1 MSANLVTEDN
11 WAAIKDD
18 LRRAYPKD
26 TFEAWFAP
34 LEGECNKD
42 GVTLFAPNDFA
53 TIWVEEN
60 YLGIIS
66 DKFREAAGGDVKV
79 LLRTRDVN
87 PARSGNRVQTEMFD
101 VEPNRVPEASVA
113 SPKRPRMIVK
123 DDSDGY
129 AQHINARNTFE
140 NFIVGPSNQLAHAAS
155 IAVAQTPGRAY
166 NPLFLY
172 GDTGLG
178 KTHLMHAI
186 AHSILQRDK
195 TQRVVYV
202 SCETFTNEFLQAVR
216 ENTLDS
222 FRKYYRNVDVL
233 LIDDIQFLEGK
244 ERTQDEFFHTFNN
257 LFDSQKQ
264 LCLSSDRPASEIS
277 KLEARLVSR
286 FQWGMVTDIQAPDLE
301 TRTAILSK
309 KAAAMDYHLSP
320 EILQFL
326 AEKITKNV
334 RRMEGALLKVGTY
347 AQLSKSPVDVT
358 TVEHLVKD
366 ILQEEVRNQITIEKI
381 QRKVAEHY
389 DLRMSDMISKRRPSN
404 IAFPRQV
411 AMYLSRLLTNHPLK
425 EIGEAFGGRDHG
437 TVIYACRAVENVM
450 EQDESVRRTIEF
462 LSRQISQEGV

>member
-1 MSANLVTEDN
+1 MSANLVTEDF
-11 WAAIKDD
+11 WSAIKDE
-18 LRRAYPKD
+18 LRREYPRD
-26 TFEAWFAP
+26 TFDAWFAP
-34 LEGECNKD
+34 IEAQSREESL
-42 GVTLFAPNDFA
+42 TLFANNEFA
-53 TIWVEEN
+53 AIWIEEN
-60 YLGIIS
+60 YLDAIR
-66 DKFREAAGGDVKV
+66 DKCARIAGPSVKV
-79 LLRTRDVN
+79 ELRTRADVPGVAAAVQPL
-87 PARSGNRVQTEMFD
+87 PATRRLVSTKRVRST
-101 VEPNRVPEASVA
+101 AVA
-113 SPKRPRMIVK
+113 
-123 DDSDGY
+123 DAGY
-129 AQHINARNTFE
+129 ALPINPKNTFE

-155 IAVAQTPGRAY
+155 IAVAQSPGRAY

-186 AHSILQRDK
+186 AHSIAQRDSSSH
-195 TQRVVYV
+195 VVYV

-216 ENTLDS
+216 DNTLDA

-233 LIDDIQFLEGK
+233 LIDDVQFLEGK

-264 LCLSSDRPASEIS
+264 LCMSSDRPASEIS

-301 TRTAILSK
+301 TRTAILAK
-309 KAAAMDYHLSP
+309 KAATMEYRLSP

-326 AEKITKNV
+326 AKRITKNV

-347 AQLSKSPVDVT
+347 AQLSKGPIDLQ

-366 ILQEEVRNQITIEKI
+366 ILQEEARNQITMEKI
-381 QRKVAEHY
+381 QRKVVEHY
-389 DLRMSDMISKRRPSN
+389 DLRLSDMISKRRPSN

-411 AMYLSRLLTNHPLK
+411 AMYLCRLLTNHPLT

-450 EQDESVRRTIEF
+450 DQDESVRRTVEF
-462 LSRQISQEGV
+462 LTRQISQGV

>member
-11 WAAIKDD
+11 WTAIKND
-18 LRRAYPKD
+18 LRRLYPKD
-26 TFEAWFAP
+26 TFDAWFAP
-34 LEGECNKD
+34 LEGECKE
-42 GVTLFAPNDFA
+42 GEVTLFAPNDFA
-53 TIWVEEN
+53 AIWIEEN
-60 YLGIIS
+60 YLGMLG
-66 DKFREAAGGDVKV
+66 DKFRVAAGCEVKIQ
-79 LLRTRDVN
+79 LRTRDVN
-87 PARSGNRVQTEMFD
+87 PARNKDRVQTEMFD
-101 VEPNRVPEASVA
+101 IEPPRRIPAEASQ
-113 SPKRPRMIVK
+113 KRPRTVANE
-123 DDSDGY
+123 DLGGY
-129 AQHINARNTFE
+129 AQHINVRNTFE

-155 IAVAQTPGRAY
+155 IAVAQAPGRAY

-186 AHSILQRDK
+186 AHSIMQRDK
-195 TQRVVYV
+195 SQRVVYV

-233 LIDDIQFLEGK
+233 LIDDVQFLEGK

-326 AEKITKNV
+326 AVKITKNV

-366 ILQEEVRNQITIEKI
+366 ILQEEARNQITIEKI

-411 AMYLSRLLTNHPLK
+411 AMYLCRLLTNHPLK

-462 LSRQISQEGV
+462 LSRQAGV